1 MYLSRNLTGLSYK
14 EIGKMFGNRD
24 HSTVIYAVT
33 SINKGI
39 KDRKNK
45 IIYDINKIK
54 SFFS

>member
-24 HSTVIYAVT
+24 HSTVVYAVN
-33 SINKGI
+33 SINKDI

-45 IIYDINKIK
+45 IRHDINKIK